1 MADTPFQRVLQQQ
14 QQQQSAKSPFASY
27 FEAVDDFIGTVDGGC
42 GRVVV
47 CGPASRDSDDEHA
60 ARAEEDPGYE
70 RDTDAYTTADMDLAR
85 VVILTGARAEQ
96 IEMAQSILLQG
107 QPEPDFDASFG
118 THVVESFK
126 GLARMLSGEPHPAA
140 SFDGLF
146 GFTVAASEHAGWMHV
161 HEADW
166 DGRKLVATMA
176 RMWRETLA
184 LSDAQ
189 LMIDGRYTRP
199 GILHFLR
206 YFKENVESA
215 DQGGQPPLV
224 FRFEEDDAAAA
235 DAEEEFGAEDLVD
248 PDVALAKVRQD
259 AMAAHV
265 AAGGSAGSFLQQEE
279 LERADAAV
287 QGVEHPRIQRRLA
300 ALVDNTKR
308 AMKVGKEKRAA
319 LLALTAKFDAKRKAV
334 DERRDRI
341 VDGSQP
347 VEGETKAEAVAGFW
361 ATALNNHPALA
372 KQLTEDDLEA
382 LGYCTSV
389 VSEEGE
395 GSGFELKLHFAPNP
409 FFSNTVLTKAYT
421 FTPSFT
427 GEPALEGSKGTKIE
441 WTDYVRNLC
450 WDEVVMP
457 MRSDK
462 GEYEATSY
470 LKTPS
475 FFHFFTPPMGP
486 DASAAPEEVEETEQA
501 VIADLGVAMMLRSR
515 IIPSA
520 TLYFFGY
527 MLQGDDPQLGGA
539 EDEGE
544 DEYAWQ
550 GGAQHQEWTS
560 TVDLTSATNFQMVT
574 TLAAEDEIGG
584 DLDLRHGRAR

>member
-1 MADTPFQRVLQQQ
+1 MTAMMNDTPFQRVLQQQ
-14 QQQQSAKSPFASY
+14 SAASPFVSY
-27 FEAVDDFIGTVDGGC
+27 FEAVDDFIGTVAGGC

-60 ARAEEDPGYE
+60 ASAEEDPEYE

-85 VVILTGARAEQ
+85 VIILTQARASAM
-96 IEMAQSILLQG
+96 EMAQGILLQG
-107 QPEPDFDASFG
+107 QLGNPEQPEFDASFG

-140 SFDGLF
+140 SFDGLL

-176 RMWRETLA
+176 RMWRQTLA

-215 DQGGQPPLV
+215 DQGGEPPLV
-224 FRFEEDDAAAA
+224 FNFEEDAEE
-235 DAEEEFGAEDLVD
+235 EEEFGAEDLVD
-248 PDVALAKVRQD
+248 PDVALAKARQD
-259 AMAAHV
+259 AMTAHV
-265 AAGGSAGSFLQQEE
+265 AAGGSVGSFLQQEE

-287 QGVEHPRIQRRLA
+287 QGVEHPRIQQRLA

-308 AMKVGKEKRAA
+308 AMKVDEEKRAA
-319 LLALTAKFDAKRKAV
+319 LLALAAKFDAKRKAV
-334 DERRDRI
+334 DERRGRI

-372 KQLTEDDLEA
+372 KQLTEGDLEA

-395 GSGFELKLHFAPNP
+395 GFSGFELKLHFAPNP
-409 FFSNTVLTKAYT
+409 FFSNAVLTKAYS

-427 GEPALEGSKGTKIE
+427 GEPALSGSKGTKIE
-441 WTDYVRNLC
+441 WTDYARNLC

-470 LKTPS
+470 MKTPS
-475 FFHFFTPPMGP
+475 FFHFFTPPQGP
-486 DASAAPEEVEETEQA
+486 DASAAPEQVEEAEQA
-501 VIADLGVAMMLRSR
+501 VMADLGVAMVLRSR
-515 IIPSA
+515 IIPTA

-527 MLQGDDPQLGGA
+527 MMQGDDPQLGGA

-544 DEYAWQ
+544 DEDAWQ

-574 TLAAEDEIGG
+574 SLAAEDEIGG
-584 DLDLRHGRAR
+584 DLD